1 MLKIWGRHN
10 SSNVRKVLWCA
21 EEIGVPYESI
31 QVGGAFGGTQSPD
44 YRAMNPNGLV
54 PVIEDHGLPLW
65 ESNTIVRYLSARYSL
80 GTLYAEDAME
90 RAQAEKWM
98 DWSTSRMAP
107 LYSELIWGIMRTA
120 PADRDEARI
129 NAAIVRAGDFLA
141 LPNATLAT
149 QPWLS
154 GEKFAMGDIALGSL
168 IYAWFELPIQ
178 RPDLP
183 HLAEWYA
190 RLRERP
196 AYQRGVMSP
205 MT

>member
-1 MLKIWGRHN
+1 MLKIWGRRN

-21 EEIGVPYESI
+21 EEIGLPYESI
-31 QVGGAFGGTQSPD
+31 EVGGSHGGTQTPE
-44 YRAMNPNGLV
+44 YLAMNPNSLV

-65 ESNTIVRYLSARYSL
+65 ESNAIVRYLSARYAL
-80 GTLYAEDAME
+80 GTLYAEDPMQ

-107 LYSELIWGIMRTA
+107 IYSDLIWGIMRTA

-129 NAAIVRAGDFLA
+129 NAAIVRAGDYLA
-141 LPNATLAT
+141 MADATLSR

-154 GEKFAMGDIALGSL
+154 GEAFAMGDIPLGSL

-178 RPDLP
+178 RPELS
-183 HLAEWYA
+183 HLADWYA

-205 MT
+205 LT

>member
-1 MLKIWGRHN
+1 MLKIWGRRN

-21 EEIGVPYESI
+21 EEIGLPYESI
-31 QVGGAFGGTQSPD
+31 EVGGSHGGTQSPE
-44 YRAMNPNGLV
+44 YVAMNPNGLV

-190 RLRERP
+190 RLCERP

>member
-1 MLKIWGRHN
+1 MLKIWGRRN

-21 EEIGVPYESI
+21 EEVGLPYESFE
-31 QVGGAFGGTQSPD
+31 VGGSFGGTGTAEYQ
-44 YRAMNPNGLV
+44 AMNPNGLV
-54 PVIEDHGLPLW
+54 PVVEIDGLPLW
-65 ESNTIVRYLSARYSL
+65 ESNTIVRYLAARHALGSL
-80 GTLYAEDAME
+80 YPQDPMQ

-107 LYSELIWGIMRTA
+107 LYSELIWGVMRTA

-129 NAAIVRAGDFLA
+129 NAALVKAGSLLA
-141 LPNATLAT
+141 MADATLAK

-154 GEKFAMGDIALGSL
+154 GEQFAMGDIPLGSL
-168 IYAWFELPIQ
+168 VYAWFEMPIQ

-183 HLAEWYA
+183 HLADWYA

-196 AYQRGVMSP
+196 AYQRGVMTGMS
-205 MT
+205 

>member
-21 EEIGVPYESI
+21 EEIGLPYESI
-31 QVGGAFGGTQSPD
+31 EVGGAFGGTQSAE

-65 ESNTIVRYLSARYSL
+65 ESNTIVRYLAARYAL
-80 GTLYAEDAME
+80 GALYPEDVVE
-90 RAQAEKWM
+90 RAQSEKWM
-98 DWSTSRMAP
+98 DWTTATFSPAFRD
-107 LYSELIWGIMRTA
+107 LFWGTLRTA

-129 NAAIVRAGDFLA
+129 AAALVRSGELLA
-141 LPNATLAT
+141 LADEILAR

-154 GEKFAMGDIALGSL
+154 GAQFAMGDIPLGSFA
-168 IYAWFELPIQ
+168 YAWFEMPIQ

-183 HLAEWYA
+183 HLADWYA
-190 RLRERP
+190 RLTQRP
-196 AYQRGVMSP
+196 AYQRGVM
-205 MT
+205 TALT

>member
-1 MLKIWGRHN
+1 MLKIWGRRN

-21 EEIGVPYESI
+21 EEIGLPYESI
-31 QVGGAFGGTQSPD
+31 EVGGSHGGTQSPE
-44 YRAMNPNGLV
+44 YVAMNPNGLV

-183 HLAEWYA
+183 HLAGWYA

>member
-1 MLKIWGRHN
+1 MLKIWGRRN

-21 EEIGVPYESI
+21 EEIGLPYESI
-31 QVGGAFGGTQSPD
+31 EVGGSHGGTQSAE
-44 YRAMNPNGLV
+44 YVAMNPNRLV

-98 DWSTSRMAP
+98 DWSTSRMAA

-129 NAAIVRAGDFLA
+129 NAAIVRAGDYLKMA
-141 LPNATLAT
+141 DETLGR

-154 GEKFAMGDIALGSL
+154 GEKFAMGDIPLGSL

-183 HLAEWYA
+183 NVADWYA

-205 MT
+205 LT

>member
-1 MLKIWGRHN
+1 MLKIWGRRN

-21 EEIGVPYESI
+21 EEIGLPYESI
-31 QVGGAFGGTQSPD
+31 EVGGSHGGTQSPE
-44 YRAMNPNGLV
+44 YVAMNPNGLV

-183 HLAEWYA
+183 HLADWYG